1 MAEQIVLRV
10 NGAGRRVAV
19 DPATPLL
26 YVLRNDLGLTAAKF
40 GCGLEQCNACA
51 VLVDGEAVTSCAT
64 AVEAF
69 VGKEITTL
77 EGLGTPEHLHP
88 VQQAFLDEDA
98 GQCGYCV
105 PGMIVA
111 TVALLDAHPQPT
123 DEQIRKALGG
133 NLCRCGS
140 QPRIVRAVRA
150 AAAAA

>member
-10 NGAGRRVAV
+10 NGAERRVAV

-40 GCGLEQCNACA
+40 GCGLEQCHACA

-69 VGKEITTL
+69 VGKKITTL
-77 EGLGTPEHLHP
+77 EGLGTPERLHP

-123 DEQIRKALGG
+123 DEQIREALDR